1 MNIFA
6 TFINL
11 SSDRV
16 FQRALKI
23 VMHEMIN
30 GAFEKNKKKNFNK
43 LLMHI
48 WKKLA
53 QLNQHNED
61 FHLITTAIPWVCRVL
76 VCYAPW
82 W

>member
-1 MNIFA
+1 MSVCMIKNGNYVNIFA

-30 GAFEKNKKKNFNK
+30 GALKNF
-43 LLMHI
+43 
-48 WKKLA
+48 
-53 QLNQHNED
+53 
-61 FHLITTAIPWVCRVL
+61 
-76 VCYAPW
+76 
-82 W
+82 

>member
-11 SSDRV
+11 SRDRV

-30 GAFEKNKKKNFNK
+30 GAFEKKKQKKTSTNF
-43 LLMHI
+43 
-48 WKKLA
+48 
-53 QLNQHNED
+53 
-61 FHLITTAIPWVCRVL
+61 
-76 VCYAPW
+76 
-82 W
+82 